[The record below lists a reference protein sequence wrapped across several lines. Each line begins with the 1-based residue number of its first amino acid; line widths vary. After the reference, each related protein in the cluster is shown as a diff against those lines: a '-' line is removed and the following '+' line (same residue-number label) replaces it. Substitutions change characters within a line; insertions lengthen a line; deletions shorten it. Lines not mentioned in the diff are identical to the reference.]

1 MQIHHEADPKQQCD
15 RDANVV
21 TKSFDA
27 KSYDFDSVTGPLAP
41 RARILQPILLLFFFV
56 LLLLNLSTNQCLRC
70 FFIPSQNL
78 VAFKTGQNLLKKG
91 DFRTFSNI

>member
-21 TKSFDA
+21 TKPFDA
-27 KSYDFDSVTGPLAP
+27 ESYDFDSVTGPLAP
-41 RARILQPILLLFFFV
+41 KARIFQPILLLFFLF
-56 LLLLNLSTNQCLRC
+56 SCSWICLQISVSD

-91 DFRTFSNI
+91 DFRTFLNI

>member
-27 KSYDFDSVTGPLAP
+27 ESYDFDSVTGPLAP
-41 RARILQPILLLFFFV
+41 KARIFQPILLLFFCFLALEFV
-56 LLLLNLSTNQCLRC
+56 YKSV
-70 FFIPSQNL
+70 SQIFL
-78 VAFKTGQNLLKKG
+78 FRLK
-91 DFRTFSNI
+91 I